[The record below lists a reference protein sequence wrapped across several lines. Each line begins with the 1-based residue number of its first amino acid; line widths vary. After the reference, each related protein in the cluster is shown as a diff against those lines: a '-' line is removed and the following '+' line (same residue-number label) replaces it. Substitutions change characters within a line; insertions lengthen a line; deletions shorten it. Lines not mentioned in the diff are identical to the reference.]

1 MTPPP
6 SSSDDHHSRHSD
18 PDGSRETRPSAA
30 ADDYSICQVTRR
42 AMATDFVILL
52 PNRETASGDPPGRD
66 SAVSADAAA
75 ATAAALDPHDP
86 ADARSGRAVE
96 AAVEAA
102 DLLEGI
108 EADLTI
114 YRPTSEISR
123 INLLASE
130 TAVSISPSTFAVLQ
144 RAVHW
149 GEQTGGAFDIT
160 AAPLVEA
167 WGFTQRSGKKP
178 SDAEIEKA
186 RRLVGYQH
194 LILDPA
200 DHTVRFAVAGMA
212 INLGGIG
219 KGDALDRLANHLRNR
234 GVNDFLIHGGNSSV
248 IASGDQ
254 TPGSGLGW
262 AVGLAHPT
270 KSNRRLA
277 GIWLRNQALATS
289 GSGKQFFHHQG
300 RRYGHV
306 IDPRTGYPAG
316 DLLSLTLLMDNA
328 TDADALA
335 TGLFVSGSKVV
346 REQFQQTAMTAAM
359 MVHRGDRQDSAKIE
373 TLGDFHWIDP
383 PAESDRV

>member
-1 MTPPP
+1 MTSPP
-6 SSSDDHHSRHSD
+6 SSSNEFPSEPSNSRD
-18 PDGSRETRPSAA
+18 TDEPIRSAA
-30 ADDYSICQVTRR
+30 SGAYSICQITRK
-42 AMATDFVILL
+42 AMATEFVILL
-52 PNRETASGDPPGRD
+52 PSQDASAPSPDPSVDSCSVDSDQEREHDDRPGK
-66 SAVSADAAA
+66 
-75 ATAAALDPHDP
+75 
-86 ADARSGRAVE
+86 AVE

-130 TAVSISPSTFAVLQ
+130 SAVSISKPTFDLLQ
-144 RAVHW
+144 RAVYW

-167 WGFTQRSGKKP
+167 WGFTKRSGKKP
-178 SDAEIEKA
+178 TAAEIENA
-186 RRLVGYQH
+186 RRVVGYQH
-194 LILDPA
+194 LNLNPSNQ
-200 DHTVRFAVAGMA
+200 TVGFAIPGMA

-254 TPGSGLGW
+254 TPGSGQGW

-335 TGLFVSGSKVV
+335 TGWFVSGSDVV
-346 REQFQQTAMTAAM
+346 RDQFQQTNLAAAM
-359 MVHRGDRQDSAKIE
+359 LVHRGDRQDSAKIE
-373 TLGDFHWIDP
+373 TLGEFHWIDP
-383 PAESDRV
+383 PAESDLV

>member
-6 SSSDDHHSRHSD
+6 SSSDEHPSEPRNPSEPSK
-18 PDGSRETRPSAA
+18 PDNPREPGGTDQPVRSAA
-30 ADDYSICQVTRR
+30 SDAYSICQITRK
-42 AMATDFVILL
+42 AMATEFVILL
-52 PNRETASGDPPGRD
+52 PSQEASAPSPDPSVDSDQPHEHDGRPGK
-66 SAVSADAAA
+66 
-75 ATAAALDPHDP
+75 
-86 ADARSGRAVE
+86 AVE

-130 TAVSISPSTFAVLQ
+130 TAVSVSPPTFALLQ

-149 GEQTGGAFDIT
+149 GEHTGGAFDIT

-178 SDAEIEKA
+178 SADEIESA
-186 RRLVGYQH
+186 RRVVGYQH
-194 LILDPA
+194 LQLDPT
-200 DHTVRFAVAGMA
+200 HRTVGFAVPGMA

-219 KGDALDRLANHLRNR
+219 KGDALDRLAKHLQDR
-234 GVNDFLIHGGNSSV
+234 GVHDFLIHGGNSSV

-335 TGLFVSGSKVV
+335 TGLFVSGSDVV
-346 REQFQQTAMTAAM
+346 RQQFQQSKVAAAM
-359 MVHRGDRQDSAKIE
+359 MVHRGKKQDSAKIE
-373 TLGDFHWIDP
+373 TLGEFHWIDP
-383 PAESDRV
+383 PAPSDRV

>member
-1 MTPPP
+1 
-6 SSSDDHHSRHSD
+6 
-18 PDGSRETRPSAA
+18 
-30 ADDYSICQVTRR
+30 
-42 AMATDFVILL
+42 MATEFVILL
-52 PNRETASGDPPGRD
+52 PSQDASVPSPTRSTDAGSGDLDQQREHEDRPGK
-66 SAVSADAAA
+66 
-75 ATAAALDPHDP
+75 
-86 ADARSGRAVE
+86 AVE

-130 TAVSISPSTFAVLQ
+130 TGVSISKPTFDLLQ
-144 RAVHW
+144 RAVYW

-167 WGFTQRSGKKP
+167 WGFTKRSGKKP
-178 SDAEIEKA
+178 TAAEIENA
-186 RRLVGYQH
+186 RRVVGYQH
-194 LILDPA
+194 LNLNPSNQ
-200 DHTVRFAVAGMA
+200 TVGFAIPGMA

-219 KGDALDRLANHLRNR
+219 KGEALDRLANHLRNR

-254 TPGSGLGW
+254 TPGSGQGW

-316 DLLSLTLLMDNA
+316 DLLSLTLLMENA

-335 TGLFVSGSKVV
+335 TGWFVSGSDVV
-346 REQFQQTAMTAAM
+346 RDQFQQTNLAAAM
-359 MVHRGDRQDSAKIE
+359 LVHRGDRQDSAKIE
-373 TLGDFHWIDP
+373 TLGEFHWIDP
-383 PAESDRV
+383 PAESDLV

>member
-1 MTPPP
+1 
-6 SSSDDHHSRHSD
+6 
-18 PDGSRETRPSAA
+18 
-30 ADDYSICQVTRR
+30 
-42 AMATDFVILL
+42 MATEFVILL
-52 PNRETASGDPPGRD
+52 PNPETPKPETPMPGTLESETPKPETSSHDLSD
-66 SAVSADAAA
+66 SAA
-75 ATAAALDPHDP
+75 ATAADLGP
-86 ADARSGRAVE
+86 ADAESGRAVE

-102 DLLEGI
+102 DLLEQI

-130 TAVSISPSTFAVLQ
+130 TAVSVSPPTFAVLQ

-178 SDAEIEKA
+178 SDDEIQNA

-194 LILDPA
+194 LNLDPSN
-200 DHTVRFAVAGMA
+200 HTVGFAVSGMA

-219 KGDALDRLANHLRNR
+219 KGDALDRLANHLRDR

-346 REQFQQTAMTAAM
+346 RDQFQQNQLTAAM
-359 MVHRGDRQDSAKIE
+359 MVHRGKKQDSVKIE
-373 TLGDFHWIDP
+373 TLGEFHWIDAP
-383 PAESDRV
+383 DESDRV